1 MPPLNDIFLM
11 IRHTGHFPYQF
22 RSHTFALS
30 LVIVTHDPWDP
41 QSIAAAPLRDWL
53 FATSTREL
61 IYIGDPTFS
70 VAVRTSNASVFFF
83 KGPTPTRNRPTCCD
97 PPPSTTTRDDKKRAS
112 KLVSQTH
119 IDLLPKRRRLM
130 VTCDSPT
137 NSLTNFC
144 GRYHRCLS
152 HCHPLLCNGSKGK
165 KFSILKKT

>member
-1 MPPLNDIFLM
+1 MIFNSFFFM
-11 IRHTGHFPYQF
+11 IHHTRHFPYQF
-22 RSHTFALS
+22 RSHTFDLS

-41 QSIAAAPLRDWL
+41 QSIAAAPPDCL
-53 FATSTREL
+53 FVATLTREL

-119 IDLLPKRRRLM
+119 IDLLPKHAVGTN

-144 GRYHRCLS
+144 GRHHRCLS
-152 HCHPLLCNGSKGK
+152 HCHPNMQWVER
-165 KFSILKKT
+165 